1 MDKEI
6 EIEELEKDIASLTL
20 DWQAMKQEARTE
32 MDQQRKRN
40 LQVRAKDIKEEIK
53 NKEQELKNLEK
64 GNNESQINQININ
77 QNYLDLEKKL
87 SKFNFQSTVETVEG
101 VIGNFK
107 INNGSA
113 LFLLQNSISIGGNY
127 FSARFREILRTKTK
141 EGNFRHCLVEFKSVC
156 PTEKIEFLKRFAK
169 FFPTDVLL
177 ESIEEY
183 TNQIIEKIC
192 ESIPQS
198 GYILFLEISGLEYM
212 LEKEKIMPWF
222 VKEFWH
228 NLSTKLQNKLS
239 LKGYR
244 KVRVICLMKTDDII
258 PDDCLPS
265 YIYYELANFHDS
277 EIKELT
283 IESCSQDE
291 IEDFLYTFGGFN
303 DRKVKQMVQLIH
315 NTSKGGN
322 PDLVCR
328 KLKQFLIPVN

>member
-1 MDKEI
+1 MDVEI
-6 EIEELEKDIASLTL
+6 EIEELEKDITSLTL
-20 DWQAMKQEARTE
+20 DWQAIKAEARTE
-32 MDQQRKRN
+32 TDSQRKRN
-40 LQVRAKDIKEEIK
+40 LLTRADGLKEEIEK
-53 NKEQELKNLEK
+53 KDKELKRLEK
-64 GNNESQINQININ
+64 GNHESQINQANIN
-77 QNYLDLEKKL
+77 HNYLDVEEQL
-87 SKFNFQSTVETVEG
+87 SKFNFESTVKIVEK
-101 VIGNFK
+101 VIDKFK

-113 LFLLQNSISIGGNY
+113 LFLLQNSLSMGGNY
-127 FSARFREILRTKTK
+127 FSTRFREVLRTKT
-141 EGNFRHCLVEFKSVC
+141 GGRNFRHCLVELKGVC
-156 PTEKIEFLKRFAK
+156 PTEEIELLRRFDEY
-169 FFPTDVLL
+169 FPIGSLS
-177 ESIEEY
+177 EPIEEC
-183 TNQIIEKIC
+183 TSQLIERIC

-222 VKEFWH
+222 VKDFWH

-244 KVRVICLMKTDDII
+244 KVRIICLMKTDDII
-258 PDDCLPS
+258 PDNCLPS
-265 YIYYELANFHDS
+265 YIYYESANFHSS

-303 DRKVKQMVQLIH
+303 DREVKQMVQLIH

-328 KLKQFLIPVN
+328 KLKQLLTPVN